1 MAKWICYVN
10 GCEIFA
16 LAPDVRP
23 EHPESPNPFFQASD
37 PHCPVHKTPLRWT
50 PDGGGGATASTGT
63 VNAPNDFYGIQVGTF
78 SGTTPIY
85 CDQHQRKHVY
95 GGNWPGSTKPDK
107 PLYKSGIYDQNNL
120 AIPKLLAAQV
130 PWAKIRANSGGA
142 DIVFDCGATVVG
154 TQGES
159 HILVQGG
166 PHDGVI
172 TFHSYPVEEDQK
184 RAPAF
189 RSARKNGLFLAI
201 NLSAIVG

>member
-50 PDGGGGATASTGT
+50 PDGGVGATASTGT

-95 GGNWPGSTKPDK
+95 GGNWPGSADPS
-107 PLYKSGIYDQNNL
+107 KSG
-120 AIPKLLAAQV
+120 V
-130 PWAKIRANSGGA
+130 
-142 DIVFDCGATVVG
+142 
-154 TQGES
+154 
-159 HILVQGG
+159 
-166 PHDGVI
+166 
-172 TFHSYPVEEDQK
+172 
-184 RAPAF
+184 
-189 RSARKNGLFLAI
+189 
-201 NLSAIVG
+201 